1 MFFCSRTEYTVLTA
15 HALVAKK
22 LLSVQVHDQADTLPP
37 GGPEPGL
44 HCPED
49 YPRPQGT
56 YLFMDPQY
64 QIISNSVTPKK
75 DSRIGTYI
83 FFDTFYYHVNCFAVT

>member
-1 MFFCSRTEYTVLTA
+1 MFFFSRTEYTVLTV

-56 YLFMDPQY
+56 YLFMDPQN
-64 QIISNSVTPKK
+64 QIIKQCYAKK
-75 DSRIGTYI
+75 RQPYLYI
-83 FFDTFYYHVNCFAVT
+83 YFF